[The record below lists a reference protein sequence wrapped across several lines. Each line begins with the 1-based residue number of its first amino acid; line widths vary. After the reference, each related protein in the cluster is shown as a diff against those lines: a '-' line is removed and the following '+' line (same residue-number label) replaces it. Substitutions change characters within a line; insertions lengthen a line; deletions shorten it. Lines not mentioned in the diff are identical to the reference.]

1 MSDTLLSSYIIQL
14 NEPVLNVKNGQKRVL
29 RVQDE
34 PAGTSSNMLMNV
46 GIPLAKDDA
55 LQIDMHMSTCI
66 V

>member
-1 MSDTLLSSYIIQL
+1 M
-14 NEPVLNVKNGQKRVL
+14 KNGQKRVL